1 MKTLGGKT
9 HSGNSAMLRH
19 PGIFLIMLLTVMLS
33 GCAGLEAYREG
44 QALLA
49 RGQAEQGLLK
59 LEEAVSLEPKNAEYR
74 IALANHRLSILN
86 RLIAAAET
94 AQRNQQ
100 LDTAEA
106 LFLQALTLDTNHS
119 VARQRLDELDKL
131 KRHLRIVAEIESQ
144 TQKGAS
150 MDFDA
155 ALEKL
160 RLVLAENP
168 DNAQAHSLKTRI
180 VALQSATQKRKDG
193 LSAAFRKPIT
203 LEFRDAP
210 LKSILE
216 VISKI
221 SNLNF
226 FYDREIRP
234 DLKATI
240 FAKNTTVEDAMRLI
254 LVTNQLEY
262 QVLNENSILIYPN
275 TPQKLREY
283 QILAVR
289 SFYLTNADPKLI
301 ANSIKTLVK
310 TKDLI
315 VDERLGLVIMR
326 DTPEAIR
333 IAEQIVYL
341 QDLTDPEVMLE
352 VEIMEIQRSRL
363 LELGIQWP
371 GQMTLTPLQIG
382 GNPLTLTDLRNL
394 TRATTQ
400 VNIGSVILNANKEN
414 QDGNI
419 LANPRIRV
427 RNREKAKIQIGD
439 RVPVITTTSTSTGFI
454 SESVNYVD
462 VGLKL
467 EVEPNIYLDDEVAI
481 KINLEVSNL
490 VREIM
495 SSSGTLSYQIGSRGA
510 TTVLRLKNGETQ
522 ILAGLIS
529 DEDRI
534 TSNKAPLL
542 GELPIAGR
550 LFGSQKDNSQR
561 SEILLSITPHIVRS
575 IRRPDLVDA
584 EFMSGTEGA
593 IGARSLRLS
602 PAAVSGAQDDAQ
614 NASPAEHE
622 TLVPITLRWMAP
634 ESAVAG
640 EIFSVV
646 LQISSTDALRKVPLL
661 LEFDPQYLE
670 VTEIREGSFFRQSGG
685 QSRFDASQDAATGKI
700 DATVSRIGDEEDT
713 GGASGEGSLLMVQL
727 KAVKAVPS
735 TMLRLLSATP
745 EPAPENPV
753 TLPDALNIQ
762 ITP

>member
-1 MKTLGGKT
+1 MKILAEKT
-9 HSGNSAMLRH
+9 RSKNSAMLRRS
-19 PGIFLIMLLTVMLS
+19 GIVFLMLMTVTLS

-49 RGQAEQGLLK
+49 SGQAEQGLSK
-59 LEEAVSLEPKNAEYR
+59 LEEAVRLEPKNAEYR

-94 AQRNQQ
+94 ARLNHQ
-100 LDTAEA
+100 LDEAEKF
-106 LFLQALTLDTNHS
+106 FLQALALDVHHPM
-119 VARQRLDELDKL
+119 AQQGLDELNKL
-131 KRHLRIVAEIESQ
+131 KRHLRIVAEVE
-144 TQKGAS
+144 TLMQKGAS

-160 RLVLAENP
+160 RLILAERP
-168 DNAQAHSLKTRI
+168 DNIEVRNLKARI
-180 VALQSATQKRKDG
+180 AELQSASQKREES
-193 LSAAFRKPIT
+193 LSATFRKPVT

-210 LKSILE
+210 LKSVLE
-216 VISKI
+216 VISRV

-226 FYDREIRP
+226 FYDQDIRP

-262 QVLNENSILIYPN
+262 RILNENSILVYPN

-283 QILAVR
+283 QTLAMR
-289 SFYLTNADPKLI
+289 SFYLTNADPKAI

-333 IAEQIVYL
+333 VAERIVRL

-371 GQMTLTPLQIG
+371 GQMTLTPLQTSG
-382 GNPLTLTDLRNL
+382 TPLTIADLRNL
-394 TRATTQ
+394 TQATTQ
-400 VNIGSVILNANKEN
+400 VNIGGVILNANKEDQN
-414 QDGNI
+414 GNI

-439 RVPVITTTSTSTGFI
+439 RVPVITTTSTSTGFV

-481 KINLEVSNL
+481 KVNLEVSSL

-510 TTVLRLKNGETQ
+510 TTVLRLRNGETQ
-522 ILAGLIS
+522 ILAGLIN
-529 DEDRI
+529 DEDRV
-534 TSNKAPLL
+534 TSNKVPLL

-550 LFGSQKDNSQR
+550 LFGSQKDDSQR
-561 SEILLSITPHIVRS
+561 SEILLSITPRIVRS

-584 EFMSGTEGA
+584 EFESGTESA
-593 IGARSLRLS
+593 IGVRSLRLS
-602 PAAVSGAQDDAQ
+602 SATESSARDDMQYESTTRNEEEPSEPVA
-614 NASPAEHE
+614 
-622 TLVPITLRWMAP
+622 LRWMAP
-634 ESAVAG
+634 EDVSEG
-640 EIFSVV
+640 EVFSVI
-646 LQISSTDALRKVPLL
+646 LQISSTEALRRIPLL
-661 LEFDPQYLE
+661 LEFNPQYLE
-670 VTEIREGSFFRQSGG
+670 VTEIQEGSFFRQSGG
-685 QSRFDASQDAATGKI
+685 QSRFDVRHEAATGKI
-700 DATVSRIGDEEDT
+700 YATISRIGDDPSGT
-713 GGASGEGSLLMVQL
+713 SGEGSLLMAQL

-735 TMLRLLSATP
+735 TALRILSATP
-745 EPAPENPV
+745 EPTPKNPV
-753 TLPDALNIQ
+753 MLPDALNIR
-762 ITP
+762 IAP